1 MADNK
6 PKKIKGSK
14 KQRQLTPQELGMHE
28 MHQVYQQL
36 MSLMDEAFGESDELD
51 EDEMTYHQQHTIND
65 IMSLES
71 EWILDPIK
79 RAELSVIQFDN
90 DDVEDN
96 DQ

>member
-36 MSLMDEAFGESDELD
+36 MSLMDEAFGEADELD
-51 EDEMTYHQQHTIND
+51 EDEMTCHQQHTIND

-90 DDVEDN
+90 DD
-96 DQ
+96 